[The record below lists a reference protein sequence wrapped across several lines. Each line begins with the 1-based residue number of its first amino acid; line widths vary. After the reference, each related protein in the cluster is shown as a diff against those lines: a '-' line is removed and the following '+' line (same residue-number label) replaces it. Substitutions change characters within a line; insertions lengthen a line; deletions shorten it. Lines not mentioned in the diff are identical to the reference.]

1 MGIFQNRGGIVIH
14 EGVSKHGYPKLSLF
28 HEKGLYGHCCSKK
41 LQEREAATTD
51 GWSGISYFQ
60 GSSFKFMDGT
70 FDPKEASRPMNDFPR
85 SVTPMCLR
93 MPCFDLNN
101 SMYFTKNQIYSH
113 WLALAYVGRHGGWR
127 TIQTSFGRSEAPKP
141 PCLAHS
147 MKACIVMEPGL
158 DLESKWE
165 VEMVGEWL
173 LNILK
178 GNLCW
183 QLSNHCC
190 VYASNIFCI
199 QKTSCTPNA
208 LYFLF
213 YSWF

>member
-1 MGIFQNRGGIVIH
+1 
-14 EGVSKHGYPKLSLF
+14 
-28 HEKGLYGHCCSKK
+28 
-41 LQEREAATTD
+41 
-51 GWSGISYFQ
+51 
-60 GSSFKFMDGT
+60 MDGT

-158 DLESKWE
+158 DLESK
-165 VEMVGEWL
+165 
-173 LNILK
+173 
-178 GNLCW
+178 
-183 QLSNHCC
+183 
-190 VYASNIFCI
+190 
-199 QKTSCTPNA
+199 
-208 LYFLF
+208 
-213 YSWF
+213 